1 MPLVSPPVQ
10 ISVPLEKVLLL
21 RRSRALFPTS
31 HSYRE
36 PEVDP
41 EQFQDP
47 ENEYERSAG
56 TTYGADVEE
65 ADEVD
70 EQVDKNM
77 DARRRAR
84 RFANTFDVTLFL
96 VFTDLFT
103 AKSGIKIPYRA
114 TEATRQFVDFKRG
127 LVGRLNNRCVALNFH
142 LACVYA
148 DRES

>member
-1 MPLVSPPVQ
+1 VHLVQASLVSPPVQ

-21 RRSRALFPTS
+21 RRSRALFPIS

-41 EQFQDP
+41 EQFQELD
-47 ENEYERSAG
+47 NEYELSAG
-56 TTYGADVEE
+56 TTYG

-70 EQVDKNM
+70 EQVDKNT

-103 AKSGIKIPYRA
+103 QKSGIKIPCRA
-114 TEATRQFVDFKRG
+114 TEATQQFVDFK
-127 LVGRLNNRCVALNFH
+127 
-142 LACVYA
+142 
-148 DRES
+148 